1 MSQMYNV
8 YKDPEGK
15 RCLEEP
21 SGLHQTAD
29 ILKTNISNEDEE
41 VYKKRIASL
50 NEEMKV
56 LHDEL
61 AMVWL

>member
-15 RCLEEP
+15 QCLEKP
-21 SGLHQTAD
+21 ANQHHTSV
-29 ILKTNISNEDEE
+29 ILKTTISNENEE
-41 VYKKRIASL
+41 GYKKRIESL

-56 LHDEL
+56 LNDEL
-61 AMVWL
+61 TMVWL